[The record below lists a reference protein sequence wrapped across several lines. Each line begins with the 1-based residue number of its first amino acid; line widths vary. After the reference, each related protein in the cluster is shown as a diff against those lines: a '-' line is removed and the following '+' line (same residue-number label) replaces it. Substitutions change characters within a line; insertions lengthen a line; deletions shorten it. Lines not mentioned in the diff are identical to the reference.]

1 MGNIIVSYNQS
12 FDELYELKI
21 QKENGNIII
30 FLLDIS
36 ERGLEEHRIMVED
49 FKDISKL
56 EVFVNLLLSNHNTA
70 FNTYFAQ
77 RK

>member
-1 MGNIIVSYNQS
+1 MGNITTYNQI
-12 FDELYELKI
+12 FENLYEVKI
-21 QKENGNIII
+21 QKDNDNTIV

-36 ERGLEEHRIMVED
+36 ENGLEEHKIMVED

-56 EVFVNLLLSNHNTA
+56 EIFVNLLLSNHNTA
-70 FNTYFAQ
+70 FNSYFAQ